1 MGELGIG
8 FMYTALGIGFIVSSF
23 FSKFLKRG
31 FLLLTVVFI
40 ALEGVGHLVLSVV
53 PSFYLA
59 LLVAMFITFA
69 GGLSN
74 ICIDTVMM
82 KVIPKAR
89 LGSLFGMMQAISN
102 TALGLSMVAAGFLL
116 EGVSARDLSL
126 LIGVVYIC
134 LTGVYAWLFFRLNL
148 VKEKKNLL
156 KMVAG

>member
-1 MGELGIG
+1 
-8 FMYTALGIGFIVSSF
+8 
-23 FSKFLKRG
+23 
-31 FLLLTVVFI
+31 
-40 ALEGVGHLVLSVV
+40 
-53 PSFYLA
+53 
-59 LLVAMFITFA
+59 
-69 GGLSN
+69 
-74 ICIDTVMM
+74 MM

-102 TALGLSMVAAGFLL
+102 TALGLSMAAAGFLL